1 MKFNIDKL
9 RSWKL
14 RYLVCD
20 ETGQIW
26 AHEKLPIRVT
36 PGYAAGYW
44 KVADEFLPPHV
55 TIYSSDKEW
64 DEYKKHWS
72 KIMHY
77 KLNSRAIC
85 VPISDCPIQL
95 SWGDD
100 PYDLADCCKISE

>member
-1 MKFNIDKL
+1 MKFNINKL

-26 AHEKLPIRVT
+26 AHEKLPVRVT
-36 PGYAAGYW
+36 PGYAVGYW

-55 TIYSSDKEW
+55 TIYSSDEEW
-64 DEYKKHWS
+64 DKYKKHWS

-77 KLNSRAIC
+77 KLNSLAIC

-100 PYDLADCCKISE
+100 PYDMVEYGLFSV